1 MSATAWPPRSSALR
15 LRRASPLF
23 TWPGNVRQLKA
34 TVECAA
40 MTASTPESW
49 SPKELRLDDATG
61 SFGPNLQLPIA
72 QAKVE
77 FERVYYQALLKHVGN
92 GRKWALRGA
101 KIAGLDR
108 TGFIKALKRLKL
120 FPEQISDPEED

>member
-1 MSATAWPPRSSALR
+1 VLSPAACVAL
-15 LRRASPLF
+15 LRC
-23 TWPGNVRQLKA
+23 TWPGNVRQLKSS
-34 TVECAA
+34 VEAA
-40 MTASTPESW
+40 ALTTTHEVLEPTD
-49 SPKELRLDDATG
+49 LRLDDATG

-108 TGFIKALKRLKL
+108 TGFIKALRRLGL
-120 FPEQISDPEED
+120 YPDQYPESLEE